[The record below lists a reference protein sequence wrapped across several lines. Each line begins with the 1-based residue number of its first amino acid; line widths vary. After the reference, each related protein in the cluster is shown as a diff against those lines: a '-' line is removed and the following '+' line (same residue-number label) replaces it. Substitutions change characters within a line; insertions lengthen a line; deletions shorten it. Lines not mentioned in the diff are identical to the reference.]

1 MFQCEWTELDTI
13 QGSGVAWRATD
24 AGTTRTL
31 TRPITDFKLIGFLVL
46 NGSVADNIT
55 HRQVQ
60 WYPAAWLKKI
70 IDEDNASRRRIMF
83 NYTRSETGRRAW
95 IILNEGSYT
104 NITFAKADTGTDT
117 YDLIVWGLK

>member
-13 QGSGVAWRATD
+13 QGSGAAWRATES
-24 AGTTRTL
+24 GTTRTL
-31 TRPITDFKLIGFLVL
+31 TQPITDFKLIGFLVL

-70 IDEDNASRRRIMF
+70 INEDNASRRRIMF
-83 NYTRSETGRRAW
+83 NYTRS
-95 IILNEGSYT
+95 
-104 NITFAKADTGTDT
+104 
-117 YDLIVWGLK
+117 